1 MASRDVPRDDS
12 GNRFNGS
19 QTSEVLENDL
29 GNQSLRLSSL
39 ERRVGAMRV
48 GTTSITASGFDIATS
63 TLITG
68 IEIDR
73 GLVGTIVGS
82 TLNLKS
88 RYGAFG
94 EMVLVAMTTNTDELV
109 DRNNREFYVAPYK
122 KFRMVIHETN
132 TNGNDYQVEYL
143 DGGVWTGMGTAY
155 TTHGVEPISYH
166 TPWEDIPA
174 PVLAI
179 EMPVLRVK
187 QANVDPSC
195 DVTMCVIQFWN
206 SATTADTTG
215 TPPSSGETLPS
226 VVEVELPE

>member
-1 MASRDVPRDDS
+1 MARRDVPRDDS

-29 GNQSLRLSSL
+29 GNQSSRLSSL

-48 GTTSITASGFDIATS
+48 SITAFGYDIAS
-63 TLITG
+63 PTLITG

-94 EMVLVAMTTNTDELV
+94 EMVLVAMTSSTDELV
-109 DRNNREFYVAPYK
+109 DTNNREFYVSPYT

-132 TNGNDYQVEYL
+132 VNGNDYQVEYL
-143 DGGVWTGMGTAY
+143 DSGVWTGIGTAY
-155 TTHGVEPISYH
+155 TTHGAEPISYH

-179 EMPVLRVK
+179 EMPILRVK
-187 QANVDPSC
+187 QASVDPDC
-195 DVTMCVIQFWN
+195 DVTMCVIQFWD
-206 SATTADTTG
+206 STTTADGVG

-226 VVEVELPE
+226 VAEVELPV